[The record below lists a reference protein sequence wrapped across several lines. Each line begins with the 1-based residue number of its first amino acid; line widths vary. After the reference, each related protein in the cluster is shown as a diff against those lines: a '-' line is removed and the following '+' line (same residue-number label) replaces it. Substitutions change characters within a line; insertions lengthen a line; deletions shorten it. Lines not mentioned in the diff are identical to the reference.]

1 MSSLNP
7 EQILSM
13 PVGDLAAMTGE
24 SLFDLKNSATEL
36 SVFAKRIAERIDQ
49 AIEIKYSVDAHQQRL
64 AAGKDTGVVHLNDG
78 DLQITADL
86 PKKVEWD
93 QVQLADIAKRIVASG
108 GDPNEYIDISYKVSE
123 TKFSAWPESIRS
135 GFESART
142 LKTGKPSFRIALL
155 KGDSK

>member
-49 AIEIKYSVDAHQQRL
+49 AIEIKYSVRR
-64 AAGKDTGVVHLNDG
+64 GYFG
-78 DLQITADL
+78 
-86 PKKVEWD
+86 
-93 QVQLADIAKRIVASG
+93 
-108 GDPNEYIDISYKVSE
+108 
-123 TKFSAWPESIRS
+123 
-135 GFESART
+135 
-142 LKTGKPSFRIALL
+142 
-155 KGDSK
+155 